1 MTHSESPSLLGG
13 VAIIGMAGRF
23 PGAQSVD
30 QFWRNQLNG
39 VESISYFNV
48 EELEVPRARELCER
62 PTYVRARSILADVDL
77 FDAEFFGIHP
87 REAEL
92 MDPQHRLFLECCW
105 QALEDGA
112 YDPFTYQGSIG
123 VHAGC
128 SIPTYFLSRL
138 CSNAEFI
145 QSFTGGYQVGNY
157 LEMLGNSLDF
167 LSTRVSYKLNLRG
180 PSFTLQAGC
189 STSLVAVCQA
199 VQSLLTF
206 QSDMA
211 LAGGISITFPQ
222 KRGTE
227 YQEGGMTSPGAGL
240 RAGAHRLRRRD

>member
-1 MTHSESPSLLGG
+1 MTHSVSPSLLGG

-39 VESISYFNV
+39 VESISHFNV
-48 EELEVPRARELCER
+48 EELEVPRARELSER

-123 VHAGC
+123 CMRVAAFPPIFC
-128 SIPTYFLSRL
+128 PDSAPTL
-138 CSNAEFI
+138 
-145 QSFTGGYQVGNY
+145 
-157 LEMLGNSLDF
+157 NSL
-167 LSTRVSYKLNLRG
+167 
-180 PSFTLQAGC
+180 
-189 STSLVAVCQA
+189 
-199 VQSLLTF
+199 
-206 QSDMA
+206 
-211 LAGGISITFPQ
+211 
-222 KRGTE
+222 
-227 YQEGGMTSPGAGL
+227 
-240 RAGAHRLRRRD
+240 RASR